1 MRRLGRV
8 TIHLTHKKTLILLI
22 KTILTPYFATQGYKS
37 VLTTMKKI
45 FISLVFL
52 ASIHHTASAQCVKI
66 DSLEK
71 VLYVLNTKPLD
82 TNRINTMNAIALEW
96 LKNRKPYNALNYAN
110 QAMTQAKIMGYQ
122 VGVADALVV
131 IGGFFVEEPLKREK
145 ETIPRYKE
153 ALEIYEKS
161 GNPEKIAYGN
171 KVLGDFYYNLFYEK
185 DEHFDEALE
194 YYLKQV
200 AALEKT
206 DNKLALAKAYAQV
219 GNLYDDMGED
229 TKSKE
234 YFLKA
239 VELRK
244 QMSDAEVDDPH
255 LFAKVQRSYE
265 SQIYAERFLNYG
277 LGGSLLLM
285 LLFAFIMYIN
295 IRQKQKTNML
305 LLQQNEE
312 IKKQREN
319 IEAQKKTLEAQKHE
333 IQHQH
338 DQLVE
343 QNQKIVEA
351 QEEIKAANEKL
362 VKMNFILEE
371 KVAERTRDLLKTNTA
386 LTEANEE
393 LDTLIYRASHDFKG
407 PVATLTGLAQV
418 ARFDCEPDS
427 PAADVLNKIEFTA
440 QKMDLMLEKLHQ
452 VSYLIGKPLSVN
464 LIDFRTILEDIE
476 GVLLKKMKIEQ
487 LPVQI
492 DLEIEDAL
500 YFYSDAELIAI
511 MLENMLENAIHYRT
525 QDPQKT
531 PNIWI
536 EVVHRTD
543 FVHLKI
549 RDNGM
554 GIPEKYFPEIFDMF
568 FRGNELAKG
577 NGLGLYVVRK
587 ALEKMGGS
595 IEVES
600 EEYKYTLF
608 RLKLPK

>member
-1 MRRLGRV
+1 MRRMKAKT
-8 TIHLTHKKTLILLI
+8 TILTHKKPLILQNKTLIHQNFDQKI
-22 KTILTPYFATQGYKS
+22 EKNYK
-37 VLTTMKKI
+37 LRMKK
-45 FISLVFL
+45 FLVCL
-52 ASIHHTASAQCVKI
+52 IIILWGANTLQAQCLKI
-66 DSLEK
+66 DSLER
-71 VLYVLNTKPLD
+71 VLAVLNNKPLD
-82 TNRINTMNAIALEW
+82 SSRINTMNAIALEW
-96 LKNRKPYNALNYAN
+96 LKNRKLYNALGYAN
-110 QAMTQAKIMGYQ
+110 QAMAQAKIMGYSI
-122 VGVADALVV
+122 GIADALIV

-185 DEHFDEALE
+185 DEHFTEALG
-194 YYLKQV
+194 YYLKQLE
-200 AALEKT
+200 ALEKT
-206 DNKLALAKAYAQV
+206 GNKLPLAKAYAQV

-229 TKSKE
+229 AKSKE

-265 SQIYAERFLNYG
+265 TQIYTERFLNYG
-277 LGGSLLLM
+277 LGGGLILM
-285 LLFAFIMYIN
+285 LLFAVILFIN
-295 IRQKQKTNML
+295 IRQKQKTNQL
-305 LLQQNEE
+305 LLKQNEE
-312 IKKQREN
+312 IEKQRQN
-319 IEAQKKTLEAQKHE
+319 IEAQKIILEDQKHE
-333 IQHQH
+333 IQDQH
-338 DQLVE
+338 DKLVE
-343 QNQKIVEA
+343 QNQKIKEA
-351 QEEIKAANEKL
+351 QEEIQAANEKL
-362 VKMNFILEE
+362 VKMNSILED
-371 KVAERTRDLLKTNTA
+371 KVAERTLDLSKSNEA

-427 PAADVLNKIEFTA
+427 PAADVLNKIEYTA

-452 VSYLIGKPLSVN
+452 VSYLIGKPLSMN
-464 LIDFRTILEDIE
+464 FIDFREIIE
-476 GVLLKKMKIEQ
+476 QIQGTLLHKMKIEE

-492 DLEIEDAL
+492 NLEIEDAL
-500 YFYSDAELIAI
+500 YFYSDAELLAI
-511 MLENMLENAIHYRT
+511 VLENMLENCIHYRT
-525 QDPQKT
+525 QTPQKI
-531 PNIWI
+531 PNVWI
-536 EVVHRTD
+536 EVVHKTE
-543 FVHLKI
+543 FVHIKI
-549 RDNGM
+549 RDNGL

-587 ALEKMGGS
+587 ALEKMSGS

-600 EEYKYTLF
+600 EENEYTLF
-608 RLKLPK
+608 RIKLPK